1 MLSIDPDKCVKF
13 DCNMHERDSIV
24 FKHDLRLVPGAWVMQ
39 E

>member
-13 DCNMHERDSIV
+13 DCNMHKRDSIV